1 MQSSTPPFAVSLETA
16 LEIVLSEISP
26 LQETE
31 TRHLLDSIGRICA
44 VDLYTSLDVPSFD
57 RSPLDGFA
65 FNSSD
70 TVAACSERPAKL
82 TVKGV
87 VYAGDAPD
95 FSVGSGEAVKIM
107 TGAMMPEGCDC
118 VAAKESVTEKA
129 GCVYIPVPYT
139 HHQNY
144 VFRGHDVQ
152 KGTLLI
158 PRGTKID
165 HICAGILAS
174 AGIGSVPVF
183 RKANIALMCSGDE
196 LIAPGEPLTPGK
208 IFDSNYALFFGRL
221 TELGFSVNC
230 LPARSTE
237 LSHAQDSYLMVQD
250 NPHTAAEAIDSRID
264 SVDFFIT
271 TGAVSVGDKDIFH
284 DVFKILNVKKLFWRM
299 DFKPGMS
306 TLCGVYKGKLLLCL
320 SGNPFAA
327 YTVFEVLAKPALERL
342 AGRTTYTST
351 RKQTVLNTPFEKS
364 SGVRRFVRGYVDEQ
378 GVSLPKGQANGKL
391 FSLLGCN
398 CLVDIPAGS
407 PPLNVGDK
415 VDIVLL

>member
-1 MQSSTPPFAVSLETA
+1 MQSSTPSFAVSLETA

-31 TRHLLDSIGRICA
+31 TIHLLDSVGRICA
-44 VDLYTSLDVPSFD
+44 EDIYTSIDVPPFD
-57 RSPLDGFA
+57 RSPLDGIA
-65 FNSSD
+65 FKSSD
-70 TVAACSERPAKL
+70 TAAASSEQPAKL
-82 TVKGV
+82 TIKGV

-95 FSVGSGEAVKIM
+95 FSVDSGEAVKIM

-118 VAAKESVTEKA
+118 VAAKETVTEKA
-129 GCVYIPVPYT
+129 GCVYIPEPYT

-144 VFRGHDVQ
+144 VFCGHDVQ

-174 AGIGSVPVF
+174 AGIGSVTVL
-183 RKANIALMCSGDE
+183 RTANIALMCSGDE

-230 LPARSTE
+230 LPAAE
-237 LSHAQDSYLMVQD
+237 LSHAQDSCLVVQD
-250 NPHTAAEAIDSRID
+250 NPHTAAKAIDSRID

-284 DVFKILNVKKLFWRM
+284 NVFKILNVKKLFWRM

-342 AGRTTYTST
+342 AGRAAYTTA
-351 RKQTVLNTPFEKS
+351 RKQAVLNTAFEKS
-364 SGVRRFVRGYVDEQ
+364 SGVRRFVRGYLDEQ

-407 PPLNVGDK
+407 PPLNIGDK